1 MASVR
6 ILFVAMVI
14 SVCSLASGQDRIY
27 FRDAAPVDA
36 SVREIGDDYVL
47 YKAWDNLGGPDFR
60 VSLMRVDRIV
70 FENGTESVFMDG
82 KPVSG
87 PDALMFSGAVVPG
100 RLDYRH
106 GRYYLGVSVV
116 TPEQMMDYI
125 GYKNYGST
133 YLKARRQYMAG
144 LYLTC
149 IGGAFLLAGI
159 VTHAASSA
167 ADSMFDD
174 SGFGPSGG
182 ADAGLYVASYVLGA
196 AGLASGIPLLVK
208 GNRKLDAIAD
218 DYNRRN
224 GYSLGQGHVEKSL
237 TVGQCRSGGVGLAF
251 NF

>member
-1 MASVR
+1 
-6 ILFVAMVI
+6 MVI

-60 VSLMRVDRIV
+60 VSLMR
-70 FENGTESVFMDG
+70 
-82 KPVSG
+82 
-87 PDALMFSGAVVPG
+87 
-100 RLDYRH
+100 
-106 GRYYLGVSVV
+106 
-116 TPEQMMDYI
+116 
-125 GYKNYGST
+125 
-133 YLKARRQYMAG
+133 
-144 LYLTC
+144 
-149 IGGAFLLAGI
+149 
-159 VTHAASSA
+159 SA

-174 SGFGPSGG
+174 S
-182 ADAGLYVASYVLGA
+182 LYVASYVLGA

-224 GYSLGQGHVEKSL
+224 GYSLGPRHVEKSL
-237 TVGQCRSGGVGLAF
+237 TVGQCHSGGVGLAF

>member
-60 VSLMRVDRIV
+60 VSLMR
-70 FENGTESVFMDG
+70 
-82 KPVSG
+82 
-87 PDALMFSGAVVPG
+87 
-100 RLDYRH
+100 
-106 GRYYLGVSVV
+106 
-116 TPEQMMDYI
+116 
-125 GYKNYGST
+125 
-133 YLKARRQYMAG
+133 
-144 LYLTC
+144 
-149 IGGAFLLAGI
+149 
-159 VTHAASSA
+159 SA

-174 SGFGPSGG
+174 SAFGSSGG
-182 ADAGLYVASYVLGA
+182 SDTGLYVASYVLGA

-224 GYSLGQGHVEKSL
+224 GYSLGPRHVEKSL
-237 TVGQCRSGGVGLAF
+237 TVGQCHSGGVGLAF